1 MQKTY
6 QDGIEDVE
14 ELNKII
20 KDFCN
25 LTLGGKCVVLSRL
38 LSNLEAHVT
47 EIDGNCE
54 ELINSIIERSKGVNQ
69 DGE

>member
-1 MQKTY
+1 MQKIS
-6 QDGIEDVE
+6 QDNIENVE

-38 LSNLEAHVT
+38 LSNLEAHVS
-47 EIDGNCE
+47 EIGGNYE
-54 ELINSIIERSKGVNQ
+54 ELINSIIERSKGVN
-69 DGE
+69 